1 MAPLAAGV
9 TLLCVDAVEGEAA
22 EGEGEGEAGAGAGL
36 RAADLLR
43 PGLGGVAVGGHAASA
58 GAASTGEAAAR
69 HPAQA
74 WRVQMRM

>member
-22 EGEGEGEAGAGAGL
+22 EGEGEGEAGAGLG
-36 RAADLLR
+36 AADLLR
-43 PGLGGVAVGGHAASA
+43 PGLGGVDVGGHAASA

-69 HPAQA
+69 HPAQT